1 MSKKHMTRK
10 AIRNFPGVFRVYY
23 VGDNDLQCLL
33 RFERPVFY
41 NAGVYGWNWDG
52 YLLFDRSGRMI
63 IINTGYRNMTGR
75 KIPWE
80 IAKKYNDLAS
90 GEHDKEKLNE
100 LLLDMF
106 DELENLKKKTSK
118 FPWVLDCI
126 P

>member
-23 VGDNDLQCLL
+23 VGYCDLQCLL
-33 RFERPVFY
+33 RSETPVFY

-90 GEHDKEKLNE
+90 GEHDNEKLNE
-100 LLLDMF
+100 LLFDMF
-106 DELENLKKKTSK
+106 DELENLKKSK
-118 FPWVLDCI
+118 
-126 P
+126 

>member
-23 VGDNDLQCLL
+23 VGYCDLQYLL
-33 RFERPVFY
+33 RFETPVFY
-41 NAGVYGWNWDG
+41 NAGIYGWNWDG
-52 YLLFDRSGRMI
+52 YSFYDRSGRKI

-80 IAKKYNDLAS
+80 IAKKYDDLAS
-90 GEHDKEKLNE
+90 GERNKETLNK

-106 DELENLKKKTSK
+106 DELESPKKSK
-118 FPWVLDCI
+118 
-126 P
+126 

>member
-33 RFERPVFY
+33 SDPVFY
-41 NAGVYGWNWDG
+41 NAGSYGWNWDG
-52 YLLFDRSGRMI
+52 YLLFDRSGRTI

-90 GEHDKEKLNE
+90 GEHDNEKLNE

-106 DELENLKKKTSK
+106 DELENPQKNK
-118 FPWVLDCI
+118 
-126 P
+126 

>member
-23 VGDNDLQCLL
+23 VRNNDLQCLL
-33 RFERPVFY
+33 SDPVFY
-41 NAGVYGWNWDG
+41 NAGSYGWNWDG
-52 YLLFDRSGRMI
+52 YLLFDRSGRKI

-80 IAKKYNDLAS
+80 IAKKYDDLAS
-90 GEHDKEKLNE
+90 GERNDEKLNE

-106 DELENLKKKTSK
+106 DELENSK
-118 FPWVLDCI
+118 NSK
-126 P
+126 